1 MVPCSDRYIKTI
13 TKMRYFTVKELCV
26 SDNHPKLVVV
36 PKKGTAEY
44 TNIVSL
50 IENLLD
56 PVREKTGKPIRV
68 SSGYRPPALN
78 KAVGGSSTSNHVRGC
93 AADCTTG
100 STSADNLL
108 MVRALIELGI
118 RYDECIIEGATFN
131 NQGEITGAKWIHL
144 AYRRDNNRMK
154 LLWTKDMKTYSQVKV
169 NNKITLR
176 K

>member
-1 MVPCSDRYIKTI
+1 
-13 TKMRYFTVKELCV
+13 MRYFTVKELCV

-36 PKKGTAEY
+36 PKEGTAEY

-131 NQGEITGAKWIHL
+131 GQGEITGAKWIHL
-144 AYRRDNNRMK
+144 AYRKGANRRK
-154 LLWTKDMKTYSQVKV
+154 LLWTKNFKDYYRVKV
-169 NNKITLR
+169 EVNMVIK